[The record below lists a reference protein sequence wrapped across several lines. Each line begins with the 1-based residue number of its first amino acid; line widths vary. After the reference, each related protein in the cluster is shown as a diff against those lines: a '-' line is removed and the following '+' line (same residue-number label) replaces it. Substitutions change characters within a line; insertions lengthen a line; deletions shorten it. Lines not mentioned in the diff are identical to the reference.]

1 MGLRNMPGVGGAA
14 REGVLLMATRRKGYA
29 EEVGV
34 QPGERLQT
42 AGSRN
47 GVKAPKRRDCGPAGH
62 GKGVRE

>member
-1 MGLRNMPGVGGAA
+1 
-14 REGVLLMATRRKGYA
+14 MATRRKGYA